1 MDRLDLFPT
10 EVWKEDLDHID
21 NEELTNVILKM
32 EQEESTV
39 KSRFGYSVS
48 SVGGWQSK
56 PDLHNKEN
64 IQLQNLLKSIGKV
77 TDEIKRYN
85 HFLKGIKTECIA
97 MWANVNRYKDYNKLH
112 VHPHCN
118 YSGIYYVKTPEN
130 CGTLSFIDPRK
141 ERRMLTDSSLYD
153 VESTSVPAAAAHT
166 LIITP
171 KEGRLVLF
179 PCFLEHEVE
188 ANQTNEPRIS
198 ISFNIRYRI

>member
-39 KSRFGYSVS
+39 KSSFGYPIS
-48 SVGGWQSK
+48 SAGGWHGE

-64 IQLQNLLKSIGKV
+64 IQLQNILESIGKV

-141 ERRMLTDSSLYD
+141 ERRMLMDSSLYD

-179 PCFLEHEVE
+179 PCFLEHEV
-188 ANQTNEPRIS
+188 
-198 ISFNIRYRI
+198 

>member
-10 EVWKEDLDHID
+10 EIWTEDLDHID

-77 TDEIKRYN
+77 TDEIKRHN
-85 HFLKGIKTECIA
+85 HFLKGIETECTS
-97 MWANVNRYKDYNKLH
+97 MWANVNRYKDYNTIH

-118 YSGIYYVKTPEN
+118 YSGVYYIKTPEK
-130 CGTLSFIDPRK
+130 CGIIHFNDPRK
-141 ERRMLTDSSLYD
+141 ERRMLVDTNLYD
-153 VESTSVPAAAAHT
+153 TENGIPAASAHS
-166 LIITP
+166 LVITP
-171 KEGRLVLF
+171 KEGILILF
-179 PCFLEHEVE
+179 PCFLEHGVE
-188 ANQTNEPRIS
+188 ANQTDEPRIS
-198 ISFNIRYRI
+198 ISFNVRYKI

>member
-39 KSRFGYSVS
+39 KSSFGYPIS
-48 SVGGWQSK
+48 SAGGWHGE

-64 IQLQNLLKSIGKV
+64 IQLQNILESIGKV

-97 MWANVNRYKDYNKLH
+97 MWANVNRYKDYNTVH
-112 VHPHCN
+112 VHPNCN
-118 YSGIYYVKTPEN
+118 YSGVYYIKTPEN

-141 ERRMLTDSSLYD
+141 ERRMLMDSSLYD

-179 PCFLEHEVE
+179 PCFLEHEVG

>member
-39 KSRFGYSVS
+39 KSSFGYPIS
-48 SVGGWQSK
+48 SAGGWHGE

-64 IQLQNLLKSIGKV
+64 IQLQNILESIGKV

-141 ERRMLTDSSLYD
+141 ERRMLMDSSLYD